1 MKPGFGQMG
10 SIDRMAL
17 RDLPEPMQREGL
29 LLLKEMGCNEAEV
42 HEATGFDDWSVSAI
56 LAGCARFR
64 HATEWQGA
72 QNEDAF

>member
-10 SIDRMAL
+10 SIDCMAL

-29 LLLKEMGCNEAEV
+29 LLLREMGCNEAEV
-42 HEATGFDDWSVSAI
+42 RDATGFDAWSVGSI
-56 LAGCARFR
+56 LSGRTRFR

>member
-1 MKPGFGQMG
+1 MKPGFGQLG

-29 LLLKEMGCNEAEV
+29 LLLREMGCSETEV
-42 HEATGFDDWSVSAI
+42 CDATGFDDWSVDAI
-56 LAGCARFR
+56 LAGRARFR

-72 QNEDAF
+72 QNEDAV